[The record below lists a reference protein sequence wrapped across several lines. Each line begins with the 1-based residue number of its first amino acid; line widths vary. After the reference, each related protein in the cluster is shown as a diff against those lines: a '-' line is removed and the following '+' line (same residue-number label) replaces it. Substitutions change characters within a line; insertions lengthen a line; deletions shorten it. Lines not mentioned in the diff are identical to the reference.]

1 MMLMKRITT
10 IIAPTISMRSVLH
23 VGPKEWV
30 AMAMFERERERVS
43 HLLSHFDLI
52 SSSKLAFD
60 EKVTF
65 DWMISL
71 VLMLFVYGCL
81 MSKWLYW
88 PIATKSFVAISFK
101 CTLLTY
107 RNKKFCCN
115 KFSEVFIAT
124 KIIVAIAYLNKNFVA
139 INYNNNIFCCNKV
152 FLILI
157 KLFYCNK
164 LNATKIYCNEIFVV
178 IVYCHRFYR
187 NNG

>member
-1 MMLMKRITT
+1 MND
-10 IIAPTISMRSVLH
+10 ANEENNHNNSPTISMRSVLH

-115 KFSEVFIAT
+115 KFLEVL
-124 KIIVAIAYLNKNFVA
+124 YCNKNYCC
-139 INYNNNIFCCNKV
+139 NSLSQQKFCCNK
-152 FLILI
+152 L
-157 KLFYCNK
+157 
-164 LNATKIYCNEIFVV
+164 
-178 IVYCHRFYR
+178 
-187 NNG
+187 

>member
-1 MMLMKRITT
+1 MNDANEENNHNNSTHNLNEIS
-10 IIAPTISMRSVLH
+10 APRW
-23 VGPKEWV
+23 PKGVSCHGYVW
-30 AMAMFERERERVS
+30 ERERERVS

-115 KFSEVFIAT
+115 KFSKVL
-124 KIIVAIAYLNKNFVA
+124 YCNKN
-139 INYNNNIFCCNKV
+139 YCCNNLSQQKFCCNK
-152 FLILI
+152 L
-157 KLFYCNK
+157 
-164 LNATKIYCNEIFVV
+164 
-178 IVYCHRFYR
+178 
-187 NNG
+187 